1 MPRKPTGQVIE
12 RDTREG
18 RMFALRFRAYG
29 ERQYLRLGLAA
40 DGWSRERAERELRH
54 VLADVERGI
63 WVPPVEAPAVAPTD
77 PGFHAF
83 ASEWLAARQGEL
95 RAATIADYGWQL
107 SNHLLPFFHRHRLS
121 QITVAE
127 VDRYREHKVR
137 EAVLSAESINK
148 TITRLGQILAVAE
161 ERDLIARNPVR
172 VNTRNRSSRPAAR
185 APCSSTAPRRS
196 RRCSMPRPTSTHA
209 ASRAP
214 TAGA

>member
-12 RDTREG
+12 RETREG
-18 RMFALRFRAYG
+18 RVLALRFRAYG
-29 ERQYLRLGLAA
+29 DRQYVRLGLAA

-63 WVPPVEAPAVAPTD
+63 WVPAVEAPPIAPAD

-83 ASEWLAARQGEL
+83 ASEWLAARRGEL
-95 RAATIADYGWQL
+95 RDTTIADYSWQL

-137 EAVLSAESINK
+137 EGA
-148 TITRLGQILAVAE
+148 LAYLHP
-161 ERDLIARNPVR
+161 RH
-172 VNTRNRSSRPAAR
+172 AAR
-185 APCSSTAPRRS
+185 RGCQAAPEGARRGPIGHQWAPTPPTTPPRRLPHPSSQTTKDPQVQGLRTMGAAGFEPATS
-196 RRCSMPRPTSTHA
+196 RV
-209 ASRAP
+209 
-214 TAGA
+214 